1 METIDEIRA
10 AAKVLARI
18 GGLKGGK
25 ARAEALTPE
34 QRKEI
39 AREAATARW
48 SRKKEHPEE
57 QDIPEAINS
66 GVLTIGDMSI
76 PCAVIKVLKDGEPV
90 PTRVLSEHGI
100 TNALLGSRSGASKR
114 RKRALQ
120 EQGAPLSLFLAPERL
135 STFISDELMNGPLK
149 PIVYRVGNSI
159 EVGFDAQI
167 LPAVCDI
174 WLKARDAGKL
184 QDQQRD
190 KAKKAEILM
199 RGLAHVGIV
208 ALIDEATGYQA
219 IRPQDALE
227 AYLALIIRKELA
239 VWAKKFPDEF
249 YINIYKLKGWIW
261 PGMQKNRFSVVAH
274 YTRDLVYERLAPGLL
289 EELER
294 RSPKDEK
301 GYRKNKLHDW
311 LTDDIGN
318 PLLAQ
323 HLYTL
328 MKFQQFATVN
338 GYTWSKYVKMVD
350 QVMPKRGANLELP
363 LLNGTSS

>member
-1 METIDEIRA
+1 
-10 AAKVLARI
+10 
-18 GGLKGGK
+18 
-25 ARAEALTPE
+25 
-34 QRKEI
+34 
-39 AREAATARW
+39 
-48 SRKKEHPEE
+48 
-57 QDIPEAINS
+57 
-66 GVLTIGDMSI
+66 
-76 PCAVIKVLKDGEPV
+76 
-90 PTRVLSEHGI
+90 
-100 TNALLGSRSGASKR
+100 
-114 RKRALQ
+114 LQ